1 MITIYTSIFSVERM
15 RFKWREALKN
25 WFQFLD
31 GSGEICIAINTSDDK
46 TPELVRAFCDRL
58 VAETPHSQT
67 KFKIVDVEIP
77 YALPDFDGRGKA
89 AALSHATQP
98 FAILLDIDEF
108 LIPLQRKMWLR
119 LAAELQNRRN
129 FEAFL
134 VPVVDLI
141 QDEQHFKSVGSK
153 FYLHRTGSNIT
164 RGVFKGGYRED
175 GSINTNL
182 SDTTELILADS
193 RELVRAQ
200 FLIDP
205 NLPDFLKIGI
215 LESGETPFVLHYGW
229 IDKEQRL
236 RQSDFWRPVWAARNG
251 SEVKTESTLTDLE
264 KLPRLHHS
272 LQTLGVVTA

>member
-15 RFKWREALKN
+15 RFKWREALQN

-31 GSGEICIAINTSDDK
+31 GSGEIVIAINTSDDK

-58 VAETPHSQT
+58 ATETPHSQT

-77 YALPDFDGRGKA
+77 YTDPAFDGKGKA

-108 LIPLQRKMWLR
+108 LVPSQRKMWLR

-129 FEAFL
+129 FHAFL
-134 VPVVDLI
+134 VPVVDLV
-141 QDEQHFKSVGSK
+141 QDERHFKGIGSK
-153 FYLHRTGSNIT
+153 FYLHRTSPNIT

-175 GSINTNL
+175 GTIDVTK
-182 SDTTELILADS
+182 SDSTELICADS
-193 RELVRAQ
+193 QELARSQ
-200 FLIDP
+200 FLFDP

-215 LESGETPFVLHYGW
+215 LESGETPYVLHYGW

-236 RQSDFWRPVWAARNG
+236 RQSDFWRPVWALRNG
-251 SEVKTESTLTDLE
+251 SEVKTESSLADLE
-264 KLPRLHHS
+264 KLPKFRHN
-272 LQTLGVVTA
+272 LQILEVAP